1 MVQLAGCIFALVS
14 TPGLTLGFRTL
25 APRLVRP
32 SRRVTVSNRPAL
44 VVMAEGGAETER
56 DWDGALRN
64 LTAAASRNVTV
75 AADEPV
81 YRIASSRERL
91 VDQKRKYV
99 DSMNEREEQLVSTWG
114 SEKGLLGA
122 LFVVGLIFVF
132 YAYIF
137 VSGGLDTPRPDIQFD
152 DPAVTSG
159 YEAGE
164 QLLQSLR

>member
-1 MVQLAGCIFALVS
+1 MLAACLLFVS
-14 TPGLTLGFRTL
+14 L
-25 APRLVRP
+25 APISTGASVAAPKLVR
-32 SRRVTVSNRPAL
+32 RAQRVLVARLPARAL
-44 VVMAEGGAETER
+44 MAAEGDAEPER

-64 LTAAASRNVTV
+64 LTAARNASA

-91 VDQKRKYV
+91 VDQKKKYV

-122 LFVVGLIFVF
+122 LAVVGIILVF
-132 YAYIF
+132 YIY
-137 VSGGLDTPRPDIQFD
+137 VGLSGGLDTPRPDIRFD

-164 QLLQSLR
+164 ELLRSLR